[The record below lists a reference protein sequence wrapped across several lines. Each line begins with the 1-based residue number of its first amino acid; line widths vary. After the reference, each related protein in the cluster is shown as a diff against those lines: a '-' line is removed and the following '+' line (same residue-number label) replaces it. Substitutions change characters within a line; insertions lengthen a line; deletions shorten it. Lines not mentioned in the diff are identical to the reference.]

1 MGDKQALVSD
11 PDSASS
17 MNDRLGLLIDDIFL
31 LHEPGSRHP
40 ESPARL
46 KAIRETLEASGAMER
61 WYRVHPRPAH
71 LDELELVHHPSLLE
85 HVERASRRAPA
96 YLDPDTVVSSDSYRT
111 ALFAAGGVLEC
122 TDAVCTGRVRRA
134 FAFVRP
140 PGHHAEPD
148 KAMGFCL
155 FNNVALAAAYARI
168 EHKLDRVAII
178 DFDLHHGN
186 GTQACFYDNP
196 HVLYISSHQFPFYP
210 GTGNYHEVGVRGGA
224 GYTVNFPLPEGSG
237 DESMVPVYSKIV
249 GPILEQYRPQ
259 LILVSAGFDAHFKDP
274 LGGLKVTPAGF
285 ASVAASLI
293 RAADTCCGG
302 KICFVLEGGY
312 SLEAL
317 QACTRA
323 VMEQMESGRPERPGP
338 ITNGAFGQIYEK
350 SRRGFGHFWKF

>member
-1 MGDKQALVSD
+1 MIE
-11 PDSASS
+11 
-17 MNDRLGLLIDDIFL
+17 NLGLLIDDIYL

-40 ESPARL
+40 ECPARL
-46 KAIRETLEASGAMER
+46 KAIREALESSGALNR
-61 WYRVHPRPAH
+61 WRRLDPRPAR

-96 YLDPDTVVSSDSYRT
+96 YLDPDTVVSGESYRT

-122 TDAVCTGRVRRA
+122 TDAICRGKLKRA

-168 EHKLDRVAII
+168 EHKFDRVAVVDI
-178 DFDLHHGN
+178 DLHHGN

-210 GTGNYHEVGVRGGA
+210 GTGNFHEVGVREGA

-237 DESMVPVYSKIV
+237 DECVVPVYSKIA

-259 LILVSAGFDAHFKDP
+259 LILVSAGFDAHFRDP
-274 LGGLKVTPAGF
+274 LGGLRVTPSGY
-285 ASVAASLI
+285 ASMAASLI
-293 RAADTCCGG
+293 RAADSCCEGR
-302 KICFVLEGGY
+302 ICFVLEGGY
-312 SLEAL
+312 DREAL
-317 QACTRA
+317 QECTRA
-323 VMEQMESGRPERPGP
+323 VMERMESGAADDPAPA
-338 ITNGAFGQIYEK
+338 TNGSFEQIYQK
-350 SRRGFGHFWKF
+350 SRKGFGHFWKF